1 MIYTGRVF
9 DIVEETNL
17 VAKIVLRKK
26 NADKFVM
33 VAVSVFGFWKDK
45 ILLEKKLKKKDK
57 IRANL
62 YLKSRI
68 YNGKYYTDV
77 YFKDVDIVESYNPS
91 VITDPNQAQ
100 VFPNFDEETG
110 EVFD

>member
-9 DIVEETNL
+9 DIVEESNL

-26 NADKFVM
+26 IADKFVL

-45 ILLEKKLKKKDK
+45 LLIEQKLKKKDK

-62 YLKSRI
+62 YLKSRL

-77 YFKDVDIVESYNPS
+77 YFKEVHITESYNPS
-91 VITDPNQAQ
+91 VITDPNQSE
-100 VFPNFDEETG
+100 VFPNFDAETG

>member
-1 MIYTGRVF
+1 MIYTGKVF
-9 DIVEETNL
+9 DIVEESNL

-26 NADKFVM
+26 IADKFVL

-45 ILLEKKLKKKDK
+45 LLIEQKLKKKDK

-62 YLKSRI
+62 YLKSRL

-77 YFKDVDIVESYNPS
+77 YFKEVFITEVYNPS
-91 VITDPNQAQ
+91 IITDPSQAE

-110 EVFD
+110 EVFE

>member
-9 DIVEETNL
+9 DIVEESNL

-26 NADKFVM
+26 IADKFVM
-33 VAVSVFGFWKDK
+33 VAISVFGFWKDK

-57 IRANL
+57 IRATL

-77 YFKDVDIVESYNPS
+77 YFKEVDIVESYNPS

-100 VFPNFDEETG
+100 VFTNFDQETG

>member
-1 MIYTGRVF
+1 MIYTGKVF
-9 DIVEETNL
+9 DIVEESNL

-26 NADKFVM
+26 IADKFVL

-45 ILLEKKLKKKDK
+45 LLIEQKLKKKDK

-62 YLKSRI
+62 YLKSRL

-77 YFKDVDIVESYNPS
+77 YFKEVHIVESYCPS
-91 VITDPNQAQ
+91 VITDPNQAE
-100 VFPNFDEETG
+100 VFTNFDTETG